1 MARRRK
7 AAGQGRQHRSKDRIN
22 MNNSEKWDNIISNK
36 RSLFELQ
43 LGEVW
48 RYRDLI
54 WLFFRRDFV
63 STYKQTILGP
73 LWFVIQPLASTVMYT
88 LVFGQIAKLPTQG
101 LPPFIFYM
109 SGIILWGLFA
119 SCLSR
124 CSSVFTTNASIFSKV
139 YFPRLT
145 VPISSVMSA
154 ILTFLIQ
161 MAVFIVF
168 MIYFAARGNDIKPG
182 IGLLITPIITIEVC
196 LLGIG
201 FGCIISSLTTR
212 YRDLQMALG
221 FGMQL
226 WMYGS
231 CIFYS
236 RSSVPP
242 NLLWILN
249 LNPLVPLVEN
259 FRNAFLGSGA
269 VNYYEIMYSMMVS
282 LGVFTLGAIIFHQV
296 EKDFADTI

>member
-1 MARRRK
+1 MISENK
-7 AAGQGRQHRSKDRIN
+7 A
-22 MNNSEKWDNIISNK
+22 EKWDNIISNK

-43 LGEVW
+43 LGDVW

-109 SGIILWGLFA
+109 SGIIIWGLFS
-119 SCLSR
+119 SCLMR
-124 CSSVFTTNASIFSKV
+124 CSSVFSANAAIFSKV

-145 VPISSVMSA
+145 VPISSVMTA
-154 ILTFLIQ
+154 VLTFLIQ
-161 MAVFIVF
+161 MAVFIVL

-182 IGLLITPIITIEVC
+182 IGLLITPLITLEVC

-201 FGCIISSLTTR
+201 FGCIISAMTTR

-236 RSSVPP
+236 RTSVPP

-269 VNYYEIMYSMMVS
+269 VNYIEIIISALVS
-282 LGVFTLGAIIFHQV
+282 TGVFVTGAIIFHQV

>member
-1 MARRRK
+1 MISDNAE
-7 AAGQGRQHRSKDRIN
+7 
-22 MNNSEKWDNIISNK
+22 EKWDNIIISK

-48 RYRDLI
+48 NYRDLI

-73 LWFVIQPLASTVMYT
+73 LWFVIQPLASTFMYT

-109 SGIILWGLFA
+109 SGIILWGLFS
-119 SCLSR
+119 SCLMK
-124 CSSVFTTNASIFSKV
+124 CSSVFSANAAIFSKV

-145 VPISSVMSA
+145 VPISSVMTA
-154 ILTFLIQ
+154 VLTFLIQ
-161 MAVFIVF
+161 MAVFIAF
-168 MIYFAARGNDIKPG
+168 MIYFVARGNDIKPG
-182 IGLLITPIITIEVC
+182 VGILIAPLITLEVC

-269 VNYYEIMYSMMVS
+269 VKYGEVILSSIVS
-282 LGVFTLGAIIFHQV
+282 ISVFLVGAIIFHQV
-296 EKDFADTI
+296 EKDFTDTI

>member
-1 MARRRK
+1 MSSY
-7 AAGQGRQHRSKDRIN
+7 HDP
-22 MNNSEKWDNIISNK
+22 EKWDNIITSK

-109 SGIILWGLFA
+109 SGIILWGLFS
-119 SCLSR
+119 SCLMK
-124 CSSVFTTNASIFSKV
+124 CSSVFSANAAIFSKV

-161 MAVFIVF
+161 MAVFIAF
-168 MIYFAARGNDIKPG
+168 MIYFAARGNDIRPG
-182 IGLLITPIITIEVC
+182 IGLLITPLITLEVC

-269 VNYYEIMYSMMVS
+269 VNYYELIIS
-282 LGVFTLGAIIFHQV
+282 LLISVGVFVFGAIIFHQV
-296 EKDFADTI
+296 EKDFVDTV

>member
-1 MARRRK
+1 
-7 AAGQGRQHRSKDRIN
+7 

-269 VNYYEIMYSMMVS
+269 VNYYEIMFSMIVS
-282 LGVFTLGAIIFHQV
+282 LGVFSFGAVIFHQV

>member
-1 MARRRK
+1 MI
-7 AAGQGRQHRSKDRIN
+7 SDN
-22 MNNSEKWDNIISNK
+22 VEEKWDNIITSK

-73 LWFVIQPLASTVMYT
+73 LWFVIQPLASTFMYT

-109 SGIILWGLFA
+109 SGIILWGLFS
-119 SCLSR
+119 SCLMR
-124 CSSVFTTNASIFSKV
+124 CSSVFSANAGIFSKV

-145 VPISSVMSA
+145 VPISSVMTA
-154 ILTFLIQ
+154 VLTFLIQ
-161 MAVFIVF
+161 MAVFIGF

-182 IGLLITPIITIEVC
+182 IGLLITPLITLEVC

-201 FGCIISSLTTR
+201 FGCIISAMTTR

-236 RSSVPP
+236 RTSVPS

-269 VNYYEIMYSMMVS
+269 VNYIEIIISALVS
-282 LGVFTLGAIIFHQV
+282 VGVFVTGAIIFHQV

>member
-1 MARRRK
+1 MENASSSV
-7 AAGQGRQHRSKDRIN
+7 QP
-22 MNNSEKWDNIISNK
+22 KWDNVISSE
-36 RSLFELQ
+36 RQWFSLN

-73 LWFVIQPLASTVMYT
+73 LWFIIQPLASTVIYT
-88 LVFGQIAKLPTQG
+88 IIFGQIAQLPTSG

-109 SGIILWGLFA
+109 SGIILWGLF
-119 SCLSR
+119 SGCLGR
-124 CSSVFTTNASIFSKV
+124 CSNVFSSNAGIFSKV

-145 VPISSVMSA
+145 VPISSVMSVL
-154 ILTFLIQ
+154 LTFGIQ
-161 MAVFIVF
+161 LLVFIGFLVF
-168 MIYFAARGNDIKPG
+168 FSLRGNDIKPNL
-182 IGLLITPIITIEVC
+182 GLLMVPIILTNIC

-212 YRDLQMALG
+212 YKDIQMAMG

-226 WMYGS
+226 WMYAS
-231 CIFYS
+231 CIFYA
-236 RSSVPP
+236 RSSVPEK
-242 NLLWILN
+242 LQWIMT

-259 FRNAFLGSGA
+259 FRNAFLGSGSI
-269 VNYYEIMYSMMVS
+269 NVS
-282 LGVFTLGAIIFHQV
+282 ELIVSVLVSIFVFLVGVIVFHQV
-296 EKDFADTI
+296 EKDFVDAI